1 MRTRVLGRVT
11 ARWGGRGAE
20 GRGRGAGWPP
30 SGGRGGRGGAGAPGA
45 AAARGPAGR
54 PGGGGGRRTFLSA
67 PPAPSAAL
75 KVRRRFVPARRP
87 REGSRRGRDPAR
99 AARASRGRA
108 GWIPGA
114 RSRRRAFVSG
124 TGAAGAERA
133 RTPAARLPTPAG
145 RGGCV
150 YEETRPRGRRRVGPP
165 PTEDSGCRP
174 GGRFPPPRTSRAGK
188 SLPSLRVRVPGAR
201 PEGPVRARA
210 AAAGSP
216 AASPRPP
223 PARTPHTGR
232 GPFRCAG
239 ASREAGP
246 GRAEPVPRVP
256 ASRRPAA
263 PPGRAPGRRRRRVSR
278 RGPGAA
284 PKLDPAVQPPRREG
298 SFRVGSARRA
308 PLAPVGRPWRR

>member
-11 ARWGGRGAE
+11 ARWGGRG
-20 GRGRGAGWPP
+20 P
-30 SGGRGGRGGAGAPGA
+30 GAGAGEQAGRPREAAAAGAGPGPGA

-87 REGSRRGRDPAR
+87 REGSRRGPGPAR

-114 RSRRRAFVSG
+114 RSRRRAFVPVP
-124 TGAAGAERA
+124 GAAGAERA

-188 SLPSLRVRVPGAR
+188 SLPSLRVRAPGAR

-216 AASPRPP
+216 AAPR
-223 PARTPHTGR
+223 ARRQRAPHTR
-232 GPFRCAG
+232 GGG
-239 ASREAGP
+239 ALSLCR
-246 GRAEPVPRVP
+246 
-256 ASRRPAA
+256 S
-263 PPGRAPGRRRRRVSR
+263 
-278 RGPGAA
+278 
-284 PKLDPAVQPPRREG
+284 
-298 SFRVGSARRA
+298 
-308 PLAPVGRPWRR
+308 LA